1 MDAPGECDHESG
13 NVDRSRADRGDLAIR
28 QQHRASLN
36 RQAGILGAAGYES
49 FIQVDAPINPGNS
62 GGPLIDAHGNV
73 IGVNAQIDSSTGGNN
88 GVGFAIPIDTVK
100 QVTHQLITSGSV
112 QHAFLGVRIATQGG
126 GVRIAS
132 VEPGS
137 AAAKAGLK
145 VGDVVLAVDGKTVA
159 SSDQLRA
166 AIAAHKPSDKVSLRV
181 KRSGSVR
188 TVGVTLGTRS

>member
-1 MDAPGECDHESG
+1 
-13 NVDRSRADRGDLAIR
+13 V
-28 QQHRASLN
+28 
-36 RQAGILGAAGYES
+36 
-49 FIQVDAPINPGNS
+49 NS
-62 GGPLIDAHGNV
+62 
-73 IGVNAQIDSSTGGNN
+73 QIDSSTGGNN

-100 QVTHQLITSGSV
+100 QFTGQLISNGSV

-126 GVRIAS
+126 GAKVAT

-145 VGDVVLAVDGKTVA
+145 VGDVVLAVDSKAVR

-166 AIAAHKPSDKVSLRV
+166 AIAAHKPGDKITLRV
-181 KRSGSVR
+181 SRSGHVQ